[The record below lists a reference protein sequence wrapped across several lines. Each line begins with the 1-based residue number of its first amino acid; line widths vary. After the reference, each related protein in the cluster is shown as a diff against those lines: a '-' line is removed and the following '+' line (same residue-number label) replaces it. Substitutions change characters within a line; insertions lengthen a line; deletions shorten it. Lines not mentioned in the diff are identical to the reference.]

1 MVLIWCSNG
10 PKAQTL
16 APSQPSS
23 HVWHKQHDNMST
35 KPWEVVLCQC
45 VQLSAASIIY
55 KCIIDNYQMTH
66 KSVTSDTWIWDKLD
80 QNNIEEGD
88 DWAAWR
94 AVTDSSAERRQTAR
108 CRRRP
113 INAWHRT
120 PVDTSLYISRL
131 YTAISKPAVVQRHRL
146 YEDVTRA
153 DAWVTKYTSSV
164 YVIRYS
170 AAILSDGRWVMKWM
184 LTSLGMYLVHAP
196 AASIALR
203 HSKRTTTT

>member
-35 KPWEVVLCQC
+35 KPWEVVLCQR
-45 VQLSAASIIY
+45 VQQPASSISASSIII
-55 KCIIDNYQMTH
+55 KWHT
-66 KSVTSDTWIWDKLD
+66 SVMTSDTWIWDKLD

-94 AVTDSSAERRQTAR
+94 AVTDSSGERRQTAR

-131 YTAISKPAVVQRHRL
+131 YTAISKRL
-146 YEDVTRA
+146 L
-153 DAWVTKYTSSV
+153 
-164 YVIRYS
+164 YS
-170 AAILSDGRWVMKWM
+170 ATDFMK
-184 LTSLGMYLVHAP
+184 T
-196 AASIALR
+196 
-203 HSKRTTTT
+203 